1 MQGGAST
8 SRNPIIQR
16 MVRLCGLAEQAG
28 LGVIAMRE
36 RWRELTGEEI
46 VVRNDAAMKTY
57 EIEFPWP
64 DTRAAVS
71 VHPPVAARTHQATPQ
86 ATHQATPQATHQ
98 ATPQVTPQVRALL
111 QAVRGESPRSA
122 LMDAVGLRN
131 RMHFAQTYLQPALS
145 AGLIEMTL
153 PDKPRSP
160 STR

>member
-86 ATHQATPQATHQ
+86 ATHQATPQ
-98 ATPQVTPQVRALL
+98 VTPQVRALL

-160 STR
+160 STRGRER